1 VKNSQQP
8 SLGPAYDFIII
19 GGGSA
24 GCVLANRLSAPPLSR
39 VLLLEAG
46 GRDSNPW
53 IHIPVG
59 YFKTLHNPHFD
70 WCYKTDPEPTL
81 NGRSIDWPR
90 GKVLGGSSSINGLLY
105 VRGQREDYDHW
116 QKLGNSNWS
125 YDSILPYFV
134 RAENE
139 ESEKAGY
146 YGRNGPLSISNMQ
159 FRRKISDAFIE
170 AAAEL
175 GVPKVNYFD
184 ANEQEGAG
192 YFQLNTKKGRRHST
206 ARAYL
211 SPVRKRKNLDIYIN
225 CNVSKI
231 LFKNNGSLEA
241 SGVVYHD
248 QNQEKIAILKPGGE
262 VILAAGA
269 IGSPQILQLS
279 GVGPGALLNKLN
291 ISVYKDLS
299 GVGKNLQ
306 DHLQIRLIH
315 EVNVPT
321 LNDEINNLLRRAW
334 IGIQYAVSRGGPMS
348 MGASQVCIFARTSPD
363 LKTPDIQFHFQP
375 LSADKPGLKMHSF
388 SGITSSVCQLRP
400 ESRGQI
406 QIKSPY
412 FRDYPSI
419 QPNYLSA
426 KQDQLTAISSI
437 RYARKL
443 VRTDA
448 FSKFVVREVT
458 PGNLVQSDE
467 ELLNAAQNISQTIY
481 HPAGTCKMG
490 NDDSSV
496 VDNRL
501 KVHKIKSLRVADA
514 SIMPTITSGN
524 TNAPT
529 IMIAE
534 KAADMILE
542 DRKL

>member
-1 VKNSQQP
+1 MKNSKQP
-8 SLGPAYDFIII
+8 SLGSAYDFIII

-24 GCVLANRLSAPPLSR
+24 GCVLANRLSEPPRSR

-46 GRDSNPW
+46 GRDLNPW

-59 YFKTLHNPHFD
+59 YFKTLHNPRFD

-116 QKLGNSNWS
+116 QKLGNSGWS
-125 YDSILPYFV
+125 FDSILPYFI

-139 ESEKAGY
+139 ESPKAGY
-146 YGRNGPLSISNMQ
+146 YGKNGPLSISNMQ

-170 AAAEL
+170 AAVEL
-175 GVPKVNYFD
+175 GIPEVNYFD
-184 ANEQEGAG
+184 AKEQEGAG

-211 SPVRKRKNLDIYIN
+211 SPVSKRKNLDIYTN
-225 CNVSKI
+225 CNVSRI
-231 LFKNNGSLEA
+231 IFKNNGTLEA
-241 SGVVYHD
+241 SDVVYHD
-248 QNQEKIAILKPGGE
+248 QNQEKIVRLKPGGE
-262 VILAAGA
+262 IILAAGA

-279 GVGPGALLNKLN
+279 GVGPGALLNKLD
-291 ISVYKDLS
+291 IPVYKELS

-321 LNDEINNLLRRAW
+321 LNDEINNLLKRAW
-334 IGIQYAVSRGGPMS
+334 IGIQYAISRGGPMS
-348 MGASQVCIFARTSPD
+348 MGASQVCIFTKTSPD

-375 LSADKPGLKMHSF
+375 LSADKPGLRMHSF

-426 KQDQLTAISSI
+426 KHDQLTAISSM

-443 VRTDA
+443 IRTNA
-448 FSKFVVREVT
+448 LSKFVVREVT
-458 PGNLVQSDE
+458 PGNAAESDE
-467 ELLNAAQNISQTIY
+467 ELLKAAQNISQTIY
-481 HPAGTCKMG
+481 HPTGTCKMG

-501 KVHKIKSLRVADA
+501 KVHETKSLRIVDA

-542 DRKL
+542 DRKF